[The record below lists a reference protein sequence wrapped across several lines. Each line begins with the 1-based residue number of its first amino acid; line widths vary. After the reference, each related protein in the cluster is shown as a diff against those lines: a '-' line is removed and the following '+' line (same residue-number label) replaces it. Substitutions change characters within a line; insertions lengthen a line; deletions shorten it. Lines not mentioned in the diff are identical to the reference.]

1 MTFARRLAQQLAR
14 PSGMAGRLLGNAM
27 DVVNRRPLSLSV
39 DMLAPAPGEAILDAG
54 CGTGAAMAAM
64 LARAPCHVTGAD
76 ASETML
82 ASARRRLGSK
92 AAYAQAS
99 LEDLPFDDASFD
111 AVLALNVLYFNDVEN
126 GMLRSLH
133 RVLRPGGRLV
143 VYVTDRDSMA
153 GWSFAREGLHRLYD
167 ADALHSVLVMSG
179 FACERSKVHEVAITR
194 SVRGL
199 FACAWR

>member
-1 MTFARRLAQQLAR
+1 MTFARQLAQQLAH
-14 PSGMAGRLLGNAM
+14 PSGMAGRVLGSAM
-27 DVVNRRPLSLSV
+27 DVVNRRPLSLAV

-54 CGTGAAMAAM
+54 CGTGAAMAEM
-64 LARAPCHVTGAD
+64 LVRAPCRVTGVD

-82 ASARRRLGSK
+82 LAARRKLGSK
-92 AAYAQAS
+92 VTCAQAS

-111 AVLALNVLYFNDVEN
+111 AVLALNVLYFNDAGN

-143 VYVTDRDSMA
+143 AYVTDRDSMA

-167 ADALHSVLVMSG
+167 ADALHDALVASG
-179 FACERSKVHEVAITR
+179 FACERGKVHEVAITR
-194 SVRGL
+194 SVRGVI
-199 FACAWR
+199 ACGRR